1 MSSQTFPSARFRRHG
16 ESDKSAT
23 VFFLR
28 GEVDLANFAD
38 VEDALDGAIDGSHD
52 DIVVDCRELLFMDSS
67 GVAVLCR
74 AEERMRAEGRAMHIT
89 NVNSTTLRLLELL
102 GLLDRMGVERTEV

>member
-1 MSSQTFPSARFRRHG
+1 M
-16 ESDKSAT
+16 SAT

-52 DIVVDCRELLFMDSS
+52 DVVVDCGELLFMDSS
-67 GVAVLCR
+67 GIAVLCR
-74 AEERMRAEGRAMHIT
+74 AEERMRAAGRTMH
-89 NVNSTTLRLLELL
+89 VAHANSTTLRLFEVL
-102 GLLDRMGVERTEV
+102 GLLDRMGVESD